1 MEHISPIL
9 EAILARNGLKDGLV
23 DYEVH
28 ARWSEIVGD
37 LSRRTRPLRVQ
48 GDVLWVHVEHPT
60 LLQHM
65 GFFAPR
71 IVRKIRELVPNTHI
85 RRLKFTLRG
94 DRAR

>member
-9 EAILARNGLKDGLV
+9 QDLLVRHGLEDGIV
-23 DYEVH
+23 DYQVH
-28 ARWSEIVGD
+28 ARWPEVVGD
-37 LSRRTRPLRVQ
+37 LCHRTRPLRVQ
-48 GDVLWVHVEHPT
+48 GDVLWVHVEQPA

-71 IVRKIRELVPNTHI
+71 IVRRIRELVPETHI

-94 DRAR
+94 DRTR